1 MENINKVYKLINSVG
16 FYNYVIVLK
25 ENVPATYSYGS
36 EKILSIYS
44 TTKRKNDKAN
54 VAKDQNVGKSL

>member
-1 MENINKVYKLINSVG
+1 M
-16 FYNYVIVLK
+16 VLK

-44 TTKRKNDKAN
+44 TTQRKNDKAN
-54 VAKDQNVGKSL
+54 VVKDQNVGNLCGSYIRILCIVLKSLL

>member
-1 MENINKVYKLINSVG
+1 M
-16 FYNYVIVLK
+16 VLK

-54 VAKDQNVGKSL
+54 VVKDQNVGNLCESYIRILCIVLKSLL